1 MMFVALWLMRFVGY
15 DVCRFMMFFWYEY
28 MMFVLI
34 WRLSLTTFVALWRL
48 APIMTFVA
56 CRVCRSIIPSS
67 LSNICTVH
75 IVLVLSPIILT
86 FIVLYLP
93 VPILPSISS
102 PIPLYPFSPIL
113 IISACPIY
121 LFIFLCI
128 SFSPIL
134 TFSSCL
140 PGISSSL
147 SLLSIHISIY
157 PFLLCSFW
165 TIFFCKVKSG
175 ETCL

>member
-1 MMFVALWLMRFVGY
+1 MTFVALWLMRFVGY

-75 IVLVLSPIILT
+75 IVLVLSPIILSFT
-86 FIVLYLP
+86 VLSRSPSTSIYRYLVYPALFLCIPSLPFLLSLP
-93 VPILPSISS
+93 VPSI
-102 PIPLYPFSPIL
+102 FSYFYV
-113 IISACPIY
+113 Y
-121 LFIFLCI
+121 LSLLF
-128 SFSPIL
+128 
-134 TFSSCL
+134 
-140 PGISSSL
+140 SL
-147 SLLSIHISIY
+147 SLPVFPVSLPHSLFYLSIFLFI
-157 PFLLCSFW
+157 PFSSAASEQSSF
-165 TIFFCKVKSG
+165 VK
-175 ETCL
+175 